1 MVSTASRR
9 ARQLADELGLAL
21 ETVSGT
27 GPGGRIT
34 LGDVESAA
42 LDRVG
47 SSVERAPI
55 RPAETRDRASAKALP
70 VPPAPP
76 SRLTAPAQGI
86 APRFSV
92 TARRTISAGFLLERR
107 RGTGTLDEQATDL
120 GPILLHAAAVALGRA
135 TVALALGT
143 LNDGAIGLHVIDIV
157 AGTPVDEI
165 AAHVARGASDAGS
178 LEGIVIDAGILGVDE
193 IEVACDAAWVCCA
206 GRVVSDGPAP
216 GDTRMTLTVTANPAD
231 SRSGV
236 FDAARLLGRIADVL
250 EGSGG

>member
-1 MVSTASRR
+1 MSTASRR

-42 LDRVG
+42 LGRVG
-47 SSVERAPI
+47 SSVERAAI
-55 RPAETRDRASAKALP
+55 HPAEPGDRAPLP

-76 SRLTAPAQGI
+76 SRPTAPAPGI

-92 TARRTISAGFLLERR
+92 TARRTISVGRLLERR
-107 RGTGTLDEQATDL
+107 RGAGTLDEQATDL
-120 GPILLHAAAVALGRA
+120 GPILLHAAAVALDRA
-135 TVALALGT
+135 PVALALGT
-143 LNDGAIGLHVIDIV
+143 LNDGAIGLHVVDIV

-165 AAHVARGASDAGS
+165 AAHVARMASDAGS
-178 LEGIVIDAGILGVDE
+178 PEGIVIDAGILGVDE

>member
-92 TARRTISAGFLLERR
+92 TARRTISAGFLLSVAAAPGHSTSKRPTWVPSCSTRR
-107 RGTGTLDEQATDL
+107 RW
-120 GPILLHAAAVALGRA
+120 R
-135 TVALALGT
+135 
-143 LNDGAIGLHVIDIV
+143 
-157 AGTPVDEI
+157 
-165 AAHVARGASDAGS
+165 
-178 LEGIVIDAGILGVDE
+178 
-193 IEVACDAAWVCCA
+193 WA
-206 GRVVSDGPAP
+206 GRPW
-216 GDTRMTLTVTANPAD
+216 R
-231 SRSGV
+231 SRS
-236 FDAARLLGRIADVL
+236 
-250 EGSGG
+250 EP